1 MHAIKNVTILTPS
14 LIPRPIYPV
23 IQNVMQMHGE
33 KVGGRGGGLVR
44 KMDKWCKPG
53 NVAHNFI

>member
-1 MHAIKNVTILTPS
+1 MHTIKNVAILTPS

-23 IQNVMQMHGE
+23 IQNVMQLHGE
-33 KVGGRGGGLVR
+33 KVGGGLVR

-53 NVAHNFI
+53 YMEHNFI